1 MISCTVRYEI
11 DPDALDAF
19 ETYARF
25 WIHRIPRMGGVH
37 HGYHL
42 PHEGANDVAW
52 CHFSFP
58 SLAAYEAYRA
68 AMRDD
73 PECDRAY
80 AFARETG
87 CIRRYDRSFTR
98 PVIEGAPADELGLP
112 PAP

>member
-11 DPDALDAF
+11 DPDKLEAF

-25 WIHRIPRMGGVH
+25 WLHKIPEMGGTH

-42 PHEGANDVAW
+42 PYEGPNDIAY

-58 SLAAYEAYRA
+58 SLAAYEDYRTR
-68 AMRDD
+68 MRDD
-73 PECDRAY
+73 ADCDRAY
-80 AFARETG
+80 VFATRTK

-98 PVIEGAPADELGLP
+98 PVLEGAGPETLEA
-112 PAP
+112 